1 MTRSDF
7 TAWSALALATAVFFA
22 PALFGDRAVF
32 TWNMDVWY
40 PWAATA
46 SEGDLARPTRHA
58 DCARQFAVMR
68 ALTDEA
74 LREGRLPL
82 WNPWIL
88 CGTPLLANFQPAVF
102 YPPNLLLAFT
112 PWSLP
117 DQMTVYLAFHAFLG
131 MAGTYALLRR
141 YRVRPL
147 AALAGAVVFGGSG
160 FNAARTGQPTL
171 VASAAWLPWALA
183 ASRDWFDRRGAGAWA
198 GMAAALA
205 MSGLAGFAQIFVLAA
220 YAFGLFGLVE
230 GLASPRRTDVG
241 RWLGWI
247 AAGGIALVL
256 LCVHLVP
263 TLEFMSLAQDAEYP
277 AEDLAS
283 GTLHPWAL
291 AQLVV
296 PHLLGPPLVGAN
308 AAHLL
313 SVGGGYYFQ
322 TEHSTAVYVGV
333 LPLLLPAVLLLSP
346 GDRRRESLA
355 ALLLAG
361 IGLLFC
367 LWTPLTALALHLP
380 GLAVSRPDRATFL
393 WCTGM
398 ALVTGLAADRLA
410 SAEGPGLRRWANTLA
425 VFAGALAALFA
436 AVLSVAGHRL
446 LPPAVVEHLGEAAVR
461 AAALQALAAV
471 AVALAVVF
479 LRARGTLGPRAFL
492 LATLAFVL
500 VDVGRHAS
508 AFNVMQPEASIFRP
522 PRPGGSL
529 EFLAQRRHV
538 EGPFRI
544 IAYEPRR
551 SPFGGVLPPSVGA
564 VYDVE
569 DARGFDSINTAAIRE
584 VLEAIDPGIVV
595 ERRGNFRGITR
606 AEAFNLPLLDLLNV
620 RYVLAERSAGAL
632 PGLEAVHA
640 SDLAVHRN
648 PGALP
653 RAFLVD
659 DIRVIEG
666 PAALLGAMAAP
677 SFRPDLWA
685 YSAVPIDGPKPPRDA
700 SPPGTA
706 RVLEHRPE
714 RVVVEVRADRPA
726 LLVLS
731 DAWFPGWQASVGD
744 RERPIHRVDHV
755 FRGVVVGPEDREVL
769 FEYRPASFR
778 LGAALSLG
786 GLAALGLGSLLVSRA
801 GRRAS
806 SPAAAR

>member
-7 TAWSALALATAVFFA
+7 AAGTALALAVALFFA

-46 SEGDLARPTRHA
+46 SESDLARPTRHA

-68 ALTDEA
+68 ALTTEA
-74 LREGRLPL
+74 LNEGRLPL

-102 YPPNLLLAFT
+102 YPPNLLLAVT
-112 PWSLP
+112 GLSLP
-117 DQMTVYLAFHAFLG
+117 DQMTAYLALHVLLG

-147 AALAGAVVFGGSG
+147 AALAGGIVFGWSG

-183 ASRDWFDRRGAGAWA
+183 ASRGWFDRGDARSWA
-198 GMAAALA
+198 GMAATLTL
-205 MSGLAGFAQIFVLAA
+205 SGLAGFAQIFVLAA
-220 YAFGLFGLVE
+220 YAFGLFGLVD
-230 GLASPRRTDVG
+230 GLASPRRSDVG
-241 RWLGWI
+241 RWFGWVS
-247 AAGGIALVL
+247 AGGLALL
-256 LCVHLVP
+256 LLSVHLVP

-313 SVGGGYYFQ
+313 SVAGGYYFQ
-322 TEHSTAVYVGV
+322 TEHSTAVYVGA

-346 GDRRRESLA
+346 GDRRRETLA

-361 IGLLFC
+361 LGLLFC

-380 GLAVSRPDRATFL
+380 GLAVSRPDRGTFL

-425 VFAGALAALFA
+425 VFAGTCAALVA
-436 AVLSVAGHRL
+436 ATLSVAGPRL
-446 LPPAVVEHLGEAAVR
+446 MPPMVVAHLGEPAVR
-461 AAALQALAAV
+461 AAAVQALASF
-471 AVALAVVF
+471 AVALAILF
-479 LRARGTLGPRAFL
+479 LRARGTIGSRTFL

-500 VDVGRHAS
+500 ADVGRHAS
-508 AFNVMQPEASIFRP
+508 VFNVMQPESSIFRP
-522 PRPGGSL
+522 AQPGGSL
-529 EFLAQRRHV
+529 EFLRARRDD

-544 IAYEPRR
+544 MAYEPRR

-569 DARGFDSINTAAIRE
+569 DVRGFDSINTAAIRE
-584 VLEAIDPGIVV
+584 VLEAIDPGIIV
-595 ERRGNFRGITR
+595 ERRGNFRGVT
-606 AEAFNLPLLDLLNV
+606 EAAAFALPLLDLLNV

-653 RAFLVD
+653 RAFLVGEV
-659 DIRVIEG
+659 RVVEE
-666 PAALLGAMAAP
+666 PAALLAAMAAP

-685 YSAVPIDGPKPPRDA
+685 YSAVPIDGPEPLGGV
-700 SPPGTA
+700 SPGTA
-706 RVLEHRPE
+706 RVLRHLPE
-714 RVVVEVRADRPA
+714 RVAVEVQADRPA
-726 LLVLS
+726 LLVLADS
-731 DAWFPGWQASVGD
+731 WYPGWKASVAG
-744 RERPIHRVDHV
+744 RERPIHRVDHI
-755 FRGVVVGPEDREVL
+755 FRGVVVGPEDREVN

-778 LGAALSLG
+778 LGAALSLA
-786 GLAALGLGSLLVSRA
+786 GLALLALGSWLVSRTA
-801 GRRAS
+801 GCGS
-806 SPAAAR
+806 TPPAAR